1 MMNQQTLQHSVTRS
15 GKGLHTGVQVHL
27 TLLPAEENSGI
38 RICRTDL
45 PGRPTYEALAQYV
58 GKTNRG
64 TVLINGPWRVSTVE
78 HLLAALYAM
87 EITNCL
93 IEVDG
98 PEIPI
103 LNGSAQP
110 WVEAI
115 TEAGMATQTAPAK
128 EWVITQPIHLSNA
141 HGSSMI
147 LTPADHYDL
156 SVKVEYPSTIL
167 HCQQAELTLL
177 SDFAT
182 QIAPARTFCFL
193 REIAPLLAVGLIK
206 GGDLDNAVVIYDKP
220 IPQWVMNLIC
230 RHIHRPPFDAS
241 QLGYLVDLNFPNE
254 PARHKL
260 LDVIGDMSLLGVR
273 IRGHI
278 EVTRPGHGFNT
289 FACQQIMKQYL

>member
-1 MMNQQTLQHSVTRS
+1 VTRC
-15 GKGLHTGVQVHL
+15 GKGLHTGAQVTV
-27 TLLPAEENSGI
+27 TLSGADENSGI

-45 PGRPTYEALAQYV
+45 PDRPAFEALAQYV

-64 TVLINGPWRVSTVE
+64 TVLVNGKWRVSTVE
-78 HLLAALYAM
+78 HLLAALYALQ
-87 EITNCL
+87 ITNCL

-115 TEAGMATQTAPAK
+115 MEAGVQPQTAMAK
-128 EWVITQPIHLSNA
+128 EWVITQPIRLANA
-141 HGSSMI
+141 QGSSI
-147 LTPADHYDL
+147 VLTPAPNYEV
-156 SVKVEYPSTIL
+156 SVMVDYPSVIVKR
-167 HCQQAELTLL
+167 QKAELNDLN
-177 SDFAT
+177 DFAT

-193 REIAPLLAVGLIK
+193 REIVPLLCVGLIK
-206 GGDLDNAVVIYDKP
+206 GGDLDNAVVIYDRH
-220 IPQWVMNLIC
+220 IPQWLMTLIC
-230 RHIHRPPFDAS
+230 RLIHRPPFNAHH
-241 QLGYLVDLNFPNE
+241 LGYLVDLHYANE

-278 EVTRPGHGFNT
+278 QVTRPGHGFNT
-289 FACQQIMKQYL
+289 FACQRLLEQYMNNP